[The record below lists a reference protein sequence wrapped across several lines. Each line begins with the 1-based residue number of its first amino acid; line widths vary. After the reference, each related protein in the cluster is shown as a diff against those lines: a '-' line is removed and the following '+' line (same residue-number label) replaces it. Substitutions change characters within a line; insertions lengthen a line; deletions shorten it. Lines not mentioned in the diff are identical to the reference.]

1 MKSIQLGQSGLARVA
16 GFLYL
21 ILAVTAAYPQMYVRP
36 AVRVAGDA
44 TATARNIAINAELF
58 RTAFAI
64 DLVGIVS
71 FVLVALVLYAL
82 LKSVDSTPAL
92 AMVAFV
98 SVGAAVMAVNML
110 NHAAAL
116 LFATHA
122 VYPAALGPQ
131 AGDGLAMLALD
142 LHAIGVLT
150 AQIFFG
156 LWLLPLGYLVYRSG
170 GFPRVLGVSLMAGCF
185 FYLAGLL
192 VAFLVP
198 GPGRDLAPMVSMP
211 AGIAELLFAGW
222 LFFRGMKVREREVT
236 AADRR

>member
-1 MKSIQLGQSGLARVA
+1 
-16 GFLYL
+16 
-21 ILAVTAAYPQMYVRP
+21 MYVRP

-44 TATARNIAINAELF
+44 TATARNIATNAELF
-58 RTAFAI
+58 RAAFAI
-64 DLVGIVS
+64 ELVGIVS

-82 LKSVDSTPAL
+82 LKSVDSTLAL

-131 AGDGLAMLALD
+131 ASDGLALLALD
-142 LHAIGVLT
+142 LHGIGVLI

-156 LWLLPLGYLVYRSG
+156 LWLLPLGYLVYKSG
-170 GFPRVLGVSLMAGCF
+170 GFPRAIGGFLMAGCF

-192 VAFLVP
+192 VAFLLP
-198 GPGRDLAPMVSMP
+198 GPGRDLVPMVSMP

-236 AADRR
+236 AADGR